1 MTRDTPEEWDH
12 IRRNVYRRD
21 QYTCQNCG
29 AEGGPHGNTELHTHH
44 IVPRKYGGVD
54 APRNLITLCPECHAD
69 AHEDNLGPLITVDP
83 TMSDDSPDA
92 DSDTDVP
99 DVDLSAAIEDL
110 QSVVL
115 SVNPE
120 ETQEEAVKALGSLG
134 KPAIP
139 ALAHIAE
146 EGTESPEIQ
155 QLALKQIQHIED
167 E

>member
-1 MTRDTPEEWDH
+1 
-12 IRRNVYRRD
+12 
-21 QYTCQNCG
+21 
-29 AEGGPHGNTELHTHH
+29 
-44 IVPRKYGGVD
+44 
-54 APRNLITLCPECHAD
+54 
-69 AHEDNLGPLITVDP
+69 
-83 TMSDDSPDA
+83 MSDDSPDT

-120 ETQEEAVKALGSLG
+120 ATQEEAVKALGSLG